1 MVLLAVFMSM
11 GALVLG
17 NLLLELRSVLSAGP
31 VVVLFSGRW
40 EFPKNGGT

>member
-17 NLLLELRSVLSAGP
+17 NLLLELRSLLLGFWV
-31 VVVLFSGRW
+31 
-40 EFPKNGGT
+40 